1 MIRAYY
7 SRAGANSPAGVSSP
21 NPERTRRSLEGVFF
35 CARVLWRVSWGLLRG
50 RRSLGGTANPVTSA
64 TLLFS
69 SKGGGFPK
77 KPETYAMR
85 VPYFRLCER
94 TGKYEARRQLSDNE
108 IIKAAKKLLDSRVCR
123 GASLLTQPKIVAD
136 YLITYFSDHKS
147 ESFVC
152 IFLDNKHRIISVE
165 NLFNGTINQSR
176 VYPREVV
183 RRCVYLNAAAVIF
196 AHNHPSGDIKPS
208 RSDRNIT
215 EQLKTAL
222 KLIDVRT
229 LDHFVVGGGQ
239 TYSFCEFG
247 IL

>member
-1 MIRAYY
+1 
-7 SRAGANSPAGVSSP
+7 
-21 NPERTRRSLEGVFF
+21 
-35 CARVLWRVSWGLLRG
+35 
-50 RRSLGGTANPVTSA
+50 
-64 TLLFS
+64 
-69 SKGGGFPK
+69 
-77 KPETYAMR
+77 MR

-123 GASLLTQPKIVAD
+123 GTPLNRPGIVRD
-136 YLITYFSDHKS
+136 YLITYFSQHKS

-152 IFLDNKHRIISVE
+152 IFADNKNRLIAIES
-165 NLFNGTINQSR
+165 LFNGTINQASI
-176 VYPREVV
+176 YPREVV
-183 RRCVYLNAAAVIF
+183 RRCVELNAAAVIF

-208 RSDRNIT
+208 RADRHIT
-215 EQLKTAL
+215 EKLKNAL
-222 KLIDVRT
+222 DFIDVRT